1 MKTSSRKRIEKL
13 CIVGIIIAVL
23 VFAVVAIM
31 LLKEQK
37 KVNDNALKTV
47 VDTED
52 SAEKEEALA
61 DEMIYYPSQ
70 IQINETVP
78 ELTFYDENGAEIKIS
93 DFRGKNVILLFWTS
107 WCKYCKE
114 EFQNMQEYSKLLE
127 GYDDVEFIL
136 LNKLDGEKET
146 KEQALTFLK
155 ENNIPF
161 TTYFDENLTIFN
173 QLGTKI
179 VPTMLGIDSEG
190 VLKICNPGNIGSA
203 DNLAAMIQYVRNGG
217 ASETEKFITKE
228 LTAEGGVHVNYM
240 ETDGESPAGF
250 DVLSESQGIMME
262 YAVLKEDKELFDR
275 YLDYVLQNM
284 LMPNSL
290 AGWMVTKEE
299 GAAKTNALVD
309 DLRIF
314 KAVYQANQRW
324 GGYDELVKRWGVN
337 ILEYNTS
344 NKHLVDHYDSK
355 AKKKAKRITICFL
368 DLEAIEL
375 LNTVENS
382 NWDLYEQSYQLV
394 EGGFISNDF
403 PLYYSW
409 YDYKEKEYV
418 KDNLNMAEAMHTLL
432 NLARVGEL
440 KDETIAWLEKSLE
453 NGGIKARY
461 TTAGEIVEDYN
472 YESTA
477 IYAMV
482 AMIGEEIGNAKMV
495 TKAVARMES
504 MRVNDSSLKWNGAF
518 TAAEGKDIFSFD
530 QCMALLA
537 YGYLELKK

>member
-13 CIVGIIIAVL
+13 CIIGIIIALL
-23 VFAVVAIM
+23 VFAVCAKM
-31 LLKEQK
+31 LLREQK
-37 KVNDNALKTV
+37 NGKDNALGTG
-47 VDTED
+47 VDAD
-52 SAEKEEALA
+52 DNAEKEDTLA
-61 DEMIYYPSQ
+61 DEIIYYPSQ
-70 IQINETVP
+70 IQINETIP
-78 ELTFYDENGAEIKIS
+78 ELTFYDEDGVEIKIS

-161 TTYFDENLTIFN
+161 TTYFDEDLTIFN
-173 QLGTKI
+173 SLGIKI

-190 VLKICNPGNIGSA
+190 VLKLCNPGNIGTA
-203 DNLAAMIQYVRNGG
+203 DNLATMIQYVRNGG
-217 ASETEKFITKE
+217 ATETEKFITNE
-228 LTAEGGVHVNYM
+228 LTVEGGVHTNYL
-240 ETDGESPAGF
+240 EIDRESPAGF

-262 YAVLKEDKELFDR
+262 YAVLKKDKVLFDR
-275 YLDYVLQNM
+275 FLDYVLQNM
-284 LMPNSL
+284 LMSNSL

-299 GAAKTNALVD
+299 GAAETNALVD

-314 KAVYQANQRW
+314 KAVYQANEHW
-324 GGYDELVKRWGVN
+324 GGYDELVKRWGEN
-337 ILEYNTS
+337 ILEYNIS
-344 NKHLVDHYDSK
+344 NRQLVDYYDSK
-355 AKKKAKRITICFL
+355 TNKKAKRITLCFL

-375 LNTVENS
+375 LNNVKNS
-382 NWDLYEQSYQLV
+382 NHDLYEQSYQLV
-394 EGGFISNDF
+394 EGGFINNEF

-409 YDYKEKEYV
+409 YNYKKMEYV
-418 KDNLNMAEAMHTLL
+418 TDNLNMAEAMNTLL

-440 KDETIAWLEKSLE
+440 KDETIIWLENSLE

-461 TTAGEIVEDYN
+461 TTAGGIVEGYN

-477 IYAMV
+477 IYALV
-482 AMIGEEIGNAKMV
+482 AMIGDEIGNTKLV
-495 TKAVARMES
+495 TKAVARMEL

-537 YGYLELKK
+537 YGYLEFK